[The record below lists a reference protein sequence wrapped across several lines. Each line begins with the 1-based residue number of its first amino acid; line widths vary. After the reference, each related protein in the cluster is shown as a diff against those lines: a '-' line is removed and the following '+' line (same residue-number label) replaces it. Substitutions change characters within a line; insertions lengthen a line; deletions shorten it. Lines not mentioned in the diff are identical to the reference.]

1 MEGVVIK
8 ELNVFTDDRG
18 WLTEIF
24 REDEMNLRPV
34 MSYVSLTRPG
44 IARGPHEHRD
54 QTDFFCFLG
63 NFRLYLWDNRP
74 GSKSHG
80 EKFVLDTGGEP
91 VTAIVP
97 PGVVHAYKNMGPGDG
112 LVLNL
117 PDRLFRGQGKKEP
130 VDEVRYENDPDSP
143 FRIE

>member
-18 WLTEIF
+18 WLTELF
-24 REDEMNLRPV
+24 RYDETDFRPV
-34 MSYVSLTRPG
+34 MSYVSMTKPG
-44 IARGPHEHRD
+44 IARGPHEHMD
-54 QTDFFCFLG
+54 QSDFFCFFG
-63 NFRLYLWDNRP
+63 NFRLYLWDNRQ
-74 GSKSHG
+74 GSPSYG
-80 EKFVLDTGGEP
+80 EKFVLDTEGKH

-97 PGVVHAYKNMGPGDG
+97 PGVAHAYKNMGPGEG

-117 PDRLFRGQGKKEP
+117 PDRLFKGQGKKYP

>member
-1 MEGVVIK
+1 MEGVIVK
-8 ELNVFTDDRG
+8 ELNVFTDERG
-18 WLTEIF
+18 WLAELF
-24 REDEMNLRPV
+24 RHDETDFRPV

-44 IARGPHEHRD
+44 IARGPHEHMD

-63 NFRLYLWDNRP
+63 NFRLYLWDNRQ
-74 GSKSHG
+74 GSVSFG
-80 EKFVLDTGGEP
+80 EKFVLETKGKA

-97 PGVVHAYKNMGPGDG
+97 PGVVHAYKNMGPADG

-117 PDRLFRGQGKKEP
+117 PDRLFRGQGKKDP
-130 VDEVRYENDPDSP
+130 VDEVRYENDPDSS

>member
-8 ELNVFTDDRG
+8 ELNVFTDERG
-18 WLTEIF
+18 WLTELF
-24 REDEMNLRPV
+24 RNDETDFSPV
-34 MSYVSLTRPG
+34 MSYVSLTKPG
-44 IARGPHEHRD
+44 ISRGPHEHMD
-54 QTDFFCFLG
+54 QSDFFCFLG
-63 NFRLYLWDNRP
+63 NFRLYLWDNRK
-74 GSKSHG
+74 GSVSFG
-80 EKFVLDTGGEP
+80 EKFVLDTGGKP

-97 PGVVHAYKNMGPGDG
+97 PGVVHAYKNMGPAEG

-117 PDRLFRGQGKKEP
+117 PDRLFRGQGKKDP